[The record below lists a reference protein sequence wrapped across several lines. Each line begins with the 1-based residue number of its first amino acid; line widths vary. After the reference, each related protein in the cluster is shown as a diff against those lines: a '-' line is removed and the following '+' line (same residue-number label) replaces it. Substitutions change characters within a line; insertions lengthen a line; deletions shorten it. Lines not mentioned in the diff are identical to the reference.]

1 MSCTLGTSAC
11 LHDRCPIQSCGALQ
25 PLTGFAGLCRRSAPE
40 APANIAAI
48 RLAAYKGQLDAAK
61 QASDAAEQ
69 ASDAAEQASDAA
81 AAAAAEAAQ
90 AASPLQQGT
99 SSQARAAV
107 ARAVLC
113 SPAKPD
119 DLPVLRR
126 SMSRDPLR
134 SSLRMEPMQ
143 GGGGRFW

>member
-1 MSCTLGTSAC
+1 MVSLV
-11 LHDRCPIQSCGALQ
+11 
-25 PLTGFAGLCRRSAPE
+25 LCRRSAPE

-48 RLAAYKGQLDAAK
+48 RLAAYKSQF
-61 QASDAAEQ
+61 
-69 ASDAAEQASDAA
+69 DAAEQASDAA

-90 AASPLQQGT
+90 AAAPSQQGT

-119 DLPVLRR
+119 DLPVPRR
-126 SMSRDPLR
+126 SISRDLH
-134 SSLRMEPMQ
+134 SSLSMEPMQ
-143 GGGGRFW
+143 AGSLGSGEPCWALMSLKPC